1 MSRRPYIRPVSKT
14 TWYMRNKRY
23 KVYVLR
29 ELSSFLVAFY
39 TFYTI
44 CALAIL
50 ATGSAEKWD
59 SFLASQQCT
68 GMVVFHAAALLYFL
82 FFQTFPWF
90 KLAPKASI
98 VDGLIDVSAV
108 GDYPIA
114 ERLVRLPQVRAG
126 KHADWKRVTY
136 RQVPEVSVA
145 SEKKLIA
152 HLDGEPY
159 RLPGNEFTVA
169 VLPDSLRVL
178 VPAKSA

>member
-23 KVYVLR
+23 KVYVMR

-59 SFLASQQCT
+59 SFLASQQST
-68 GMVVFHAAALLYFL
+68 GMVIFHGLALLYFL

-90 KLAPKASI
+90 KLAPKAMP
-98 VDGLIDVSAV
+98 VQV
-108 GDYPIA
+108 G
-114 ERLVRLPQVRAG
+114 
-126 KHADWKRVTY
+126 
-136 RQVPEVSVA
+136 
-145 SEKKLIA
+145 EKKLP
-152 HLDGEPY
+152 DGY
-159 RLPGNEFTVA
+159 IIGGHYVA
-169 VLPDSLRVL
+169 WVVVTAFIFWLAGVI
-178 VPAKSA
+178 